1 MLDAVILAG
10 GKGTRL
16 ASVVADR
23 PKPMAEVAGRP
34 FLEWL
39 LLMLR
44 AQGVQHIVLSVGH
57 MAGVIRDHFGDGAA
71 LGLDIDY
78 AVEDR
83 PLGTAGAIRHA
94 LDQTRGRHILALNGD
109 SYCRIDVAGLLQRH
123 IASSARATL
132 CVTHVPDSGRY
143 GAVRIAA
150 NSAITGFE
158 EKSAERGAGWI
169 NAGAYLLDRVLLA
182 ALPVGQAASIE
193 RDVFPQIADNGL
205 RAFHAQGPFIDIG
218 TPESY
223 ALAQDVLSAEKRRLS
238 SIASAWPRDRMHA
251 RAAQHLLD
259 SAAVLTRTAESCTDA
274 LLDMVDMLTETFRAG
289 GKLLI
294 CGNGGSAA
302 DAQHLAAEFVSR
314 LTQDFPR
321 AALPALALT
330 TDTSF
335 ITAYANDIEFDG
347 IFARQVEAFG
357 KPGDMLLSISTSG
370 NSRNCLRATERARA
384 LGLRTAA
391 MTGASGALAAA
402 CDCAIQVPATS
413 TQFVQESTL
422 ALYHILV
429 DLTERALYDAAA
441 QHALT
446 HTSS

>member
-16 ASVVADR
+16 AAVVADR

-44 AQGVQHIVLSVGH
+44 AQGVQHVVLSVGH
-57 MAGVIRDHFGDGAA
+57 MAGVIRDRFGDGST

-78 AVEDR
+78 AEEEQA
-83 PLGTAGAIRHA
+83 LGTAGALRHA
-94 LDQTRGRHILALNGD
+94 LGLTRGRHILALNGD
-109 SYCRIDVAGLLQRH
+109 SYCRIDVAGLLQSH
-123 IASSARATL
+123 IANAARATL

-143 GAVRIAA
+143 GAVHVDARGAV
-150 NSAITGFE
+150 TGFE
-158 EKSAERGAGWI
+158 EKSPDHGAGWI
-169 NAGAYLLDRVLLA
+169 NAGVYLLDRELLA
-182 ALPVGQAASIE
+182 ALPAGQVASIE
-193 RDVFPQIADNGL
+193 RDVFPQIAAVGL

-223 ALAQDVLSAEKRRLS
+223 ALAQQVLSAEEHRLRH
-238 SIASAWPRDRMHA
+238 AQSAWSRARMRA
-251 RAAQHLLD
+251 RATQHLSD
-259 SAAVLTRTAESCTDA
+259 SAAVLARTADACGDA
-274 LLDMVDMLTETFRAG
+274 LLDMVDMLTGTFRAG

-357 KPGDMLLSISTSG
+357 RPGDMLLSISTSG
-370 NSRNCLRATERARA
+370 NSRNCLLAADSARA
-384 LGLRTAA
+384 LGMRTAA
-391 MTGASGALAAA
+391 MTGAGGALAAV
-402 CDCAIQVPATS
+402 CDCSVQVPSTS
-413 TQFVQESTL
+413 TQNVQEATL

-429 DLTERALYDAAA
+429 DLTERALYDVPSLTA
-441 QHALT
+441 T
-446 HTSS
+446 HTL